1 MEDSLT
7 KTLGALHKELRKRK
21 LAPGGLDRSANLR
34 IGGAKGVFPRERRS
48 PHRLGQRGSSHG
60 SAGLRT
66 GWGKGGLP
74 AARAFPPQ
82 ADAEIGAPVPFRRK
96 PVRRSALP

>member
-34 IGGAKGVFPRERRS
+34 IGGAKGDRS
-48 PHRLGQRGSSHG
+48 T
-60 SAGLRT
+60 AGGNRNL
-66 GWGKGGLP
+66 
-74 AARAFPPQ
+74 
-82 ADAEIGAPVPFRRK
+82 EE
-96 PVRRSALP
+96 